1 MYTSRSDWRRNDP
14 NIRPSSV
21 ATSYNTSPPL
31 TKKPSKTALELD
43 HSDEKMHKL
52 ARRPIPGKSVAALQQ
67 QHQWFMQRS
76 MSPSG
81 SVRSN
86 ASSERGIPQQQQRL
100 SPLSNNHHQQ
110 EDYLQHPQ
118 EGVED
123 RPVSPSATIRSEQ
136 SSLAAS
142 TGSSQQTI
150 IRRLSTSSSQ
160 ESKVAREGWIYRK
173 NSLMQWKSVYAVAK
187 HGNAVKPGGLYIYKD
202 DKFSSHI
209 HTYDMSQVVE
219 VEPRSQEYKPG
230 VKWEFR
236 MLIKRDDVFFAAD
249 DLPTRKAWI
258 DALTAIMGKVSMASH
273 SELQSR
279 VADADQVN
287 RELQS
292 RMAESDQAN
301 RELQMAMDQLQAEN
315 QELED
320 QITVLQKEAAKMR
333 QDHMARHKDMTADM
347 DDLQQSMDTRCEML
361 EREVS
366 IWRNKSAVL
375 EKELQEQQDQ
385 HQQETEQLKNEI
397 QEWRDKVQQQS
408 SMSLE
413 NIESSSSNSSLRET
427 ITSVKYN
434 LQALR
439 DHMRSD
445 NGPLVQSHIIDI
457 KSGVNRLTDLLEDT
471 RRGWGDLQT
480 EVRECLI
487 NNKNSNNSSEHENA
501 AAELRRELL
510 GDDDTNDDNK
520 SMSVSAKLNVM
531 MQMVELLQLSQ
542 TKLMESYMEHA
553 DEETKG
559 VHIDKARM
567 ESVQAM
573 FEDIQA
579 KINNSTVTTSE
590 RDNGDDDED
599 EEALGAKLA
608 QWMEDIKAVNREAH
622 DKHGAQL
629 QELVEHNIQADH
641 DREQTIAQLLEQMHA
656 EQEKTT
662 DKISAMIQQLQRQQ
676 QQPNA
681 SKKSDTYQ
689 DGSKDNISSTTAE
702 EVHQLVEGTQDFIE
716 RTLLVLDRYN
726 HSGVEETVR
735 RAVKSAFNSH
745 LGANWQENTAKEN
758 EEKLKRYEETARTYI
773 DRSMTG
779 MQEHMVEYLGEMY
792 GMIEELVKMAVARL
806 EQQIGSKDGDGA
818 LEHMK
823 NGAKRSTF
831 DDAATSELVQVY
843 RKLCGTRDVLEA
855 EIERFHQERSEL
867 VKEIDDL
874 KSTCAQV
881 RREVEDSKIALQSI
895 KTEYEKVQ
903 DDMQRKQHERL
914 ACELEP
920 LMQQISKLKQL
931 ASYNSSVSGS
941 SDEDDSVSSP
951 SGGYVDL
958 GHLSHPPPQS
968 AANNRSRP
976 SSPLP
981 AGGATF
987 NTNNRPNLQTPSG
1000 PRAFAERRGSFDAST
1015 PIYSD
1020 TNWKTSHD
1028 SRPTI
1033 AGGRERPPSQF
1044 IGYRT
1049 RK

>member
-1 MYTSRSDWRRNDP
+1 
-14 NIRPSSV
+14 
-21 ATSYNTSPPL
+21 
-31 TKKPSKTALELD
+31 
-43 HSDEKMHKL
+43 
-52 ARRPIPGKSVAALQQ
+52 
-67 QHQWFMQRS
+67 
-76 MSPSG
+76 
-81 SVRSN
+81 
-86 ASSERGIPQQQQRL
+86 
-100 SPLSNNHHQQ
+100 
-110 EDYLQHPQ
+110 
-118 EGVED
+118 
-123 RPVSPSATIRSEQ
+123 
-136 SSLAAS
+136 
-142 TGSSQQTI
+142 
-150 IRRLSTSSSQ
+150 
-160 ESKVAREGWIYRK
+160 
-173 NSLMQWKSVYAVAK
+173 
-187 HGNAVKPGGLYIYKD
+187 
-202 DKFSSHI
+202 
-209 HTYDMSQVVE
+209 MSQVVE

-301 RELQMAMDQLQAEN
+301 RELQMTVEQLQDEN

-320 QITVLQKEAAKMR
+320 QITILQKEAAKMR
-333 QDHMARHKDMTADM
+333 QEHMARHKDMTADM
-347 DDLQQSMDTRCEML
+347 DDLQQSMDTRCELL

-375 EKELQEQQDQ
+375 EKELQEQQNQ
-385 HQQETEQLKNEI
+385 HQQETEQLKSEI
-397 QEWRDKVQQQS
+397 QEWREKAQQQS
-408 SMSLE
+408 TMALE
-413 NIESSSSNSSLRET
+413 NIESSSNNNSLRET

-457 KSGVNRLTDLLEDT
+457 KSGVNRLTDILEDS
-471 RRGWGDLQT
+471 RRGWDELQT

-487 NNKNSNNSSEHENA
+487 SNNKSSSNNNGEQA
-501 AAELRRELL
+501 TAVADLRREIL
-510 GDDDTNDDNK
+510 GDDDDTNNDDSKN
-520 SMSVSAKLNVM
+520 MSVSAKLNVM
-531 MQMVELLQLSQ
+531 IQMVELLQLSQ

-579 KINNSTVTTSE
+579 KLNESTTTSTK
-590 RDNGDDDED
+590 GGHDDE
-599 EEALGAKLA
+599 EEEQALGSKLA
-608 QWMEDIKAVNREAH
+608 QWMEEIKAVNREAH

-629 QELVEHNIQADH
+629 QELVEHNMQADQ
-641 DREQTIAQLLEQMHA
+641 DREQTIAQLLEQMHT
-656 EQEKTT
+656 EQEKAT
-662 DKISAMIQQLQRQQ
+662 DKISAMIQQLQREQQ
-676 QQPNA
+676 QSDVP
-681 SKKSDTYQ
+681 KKKETYQ
-689 DGSKDNISSTTAE
+689 DGSKDTISSTTAE

-806 EQQIGSKDGDGA
+806 EQQIGSSHDGA
-818 LEHMK
+818 PLDHMK
-823 NGAKRSTF
+823 NGGKR
-831 DDAATSELVQVY
+831 DEAATSELVEVY

-874 KSTCAQV
+874 KSTCAEV
-881 RREVEDSKIALQSI
+881 RRELEDSKIALQSI

-903 DDMQRKQHERL
+903 DDMQRKQQERL

-920 LMQQISKLKQL
+920 LIQQISKLKQL
-931 ASYNSSVSGS
+931 ASYGSSVSGS

-958 GHLSHPPPQS
+958 GHLSHPPSQV
-968 AANNRSRP
+968 
-976 SSPLP
+976 
-981 AGGATF
+981 
-987 NTNNRPNLQTPSG
+987 LQIDVICMKS
-1000 PRAFAERRGSFDAST
+1000 
-1015 PIYSD
+1015 
-1020 TNWKTSHD
+1020 
-1028 SRPTI
+1028 
-1033 AGGRERPPSQF
+1033 
-1044 IGYRT
+1044 
-1049 RK
+1049 

>member
-1 MYTSRSDWRRNDP
+1 
-14 NIRPSSV
+14 
-21 ATSYNTSPPL
+21 
-31 TKKPSKTALELD
+31 
-43 HSDEKMHKL
+43 
-52 ARRPIPGKSVAALQQ
+52 
-67 QHQWFMQRS
+67 
-76 MSPSG
+76 
-81 SVRSN
+81 
-86 ASSERGIPQQQQRL
+86 
-100 SPLSNNHHQQ
+100 
-110 EDYLQHPQ
+110 
-118 EGVED
+118 
-123 RPVSPSATIRSEQ
+123 
-136 SSLAAS
+136 
-142 TGSSQQTI
+142 
-150 IRRLSTSSSQ
+150 
-160 ESKVAREGWIYRK
+160 
-173 NSLMQWKSVYAVAK
+173 
-187 HGNAVKPGGLYIYKD
+187 
-202 DKFSSHI
+202 
-209 HTYDMSQVVE
+209 MSQVVE

-292 RMAESDQAN
+292 RVADSEQAN
-301 RELQMAMDQLQAEN
+301 RELQMTVDQLQAEN

-333 QDHMARHKDMTADM
+333 QEHMARHKDMTADL
-347 DDLQQSMDTRCEML
+347 DDLQQSMDTRCELL

-375 EKELQEQQDQ
+375 EKELQEQQHQ
-385 HQQETEQLKNEI
+385 HQQETEQLKSEI
-397 QEWRDKVQQQS
+397 QEWRDKVQQQQQQQ
-408 SMSLE
+408 SLE
-413 NIESSSSNSSLRET
+413 NIESSSSSNNSLRET

-445 NGPLVQSHIIDI
+445 NSPLVQSHIIDI
-457 KSGVNRLTDLLEDT
+457 KSGVNRLTDILEDA
-471 RRGWGDLQT
+471 RRGWDDLQT
-480 EVRECLI
+480 EVRECLV
-487 NNKNSNNSSEHENA
+487 NKNNNQDTAAA

-510 GDDDTNDDNK
+510 GDGDNDNDSK
-520 SMSVSAKLNVM
+520 PMSISAKLNVM
-531 MQMVELLQLSQ
+531 IQMVELLQLSQ
-542 TKLMESYMEHA
+542 TKLLESYMEHA
-553 DEETKG
+553 DQETKG

-579 KINNSTVTTSE
+579 KLNDATATKAE
-590 RDNGDDDED
+590 HHGDDDD
-599 EEALGAKLA
+599 ERALGTKLA

-629 QELVEHNIQADH
+629 QELVEHNMQADQ
-641 DREQTIAQLLEQMHA
+641 DREQIIAQLLEQMHE

-662 DKISAMIQQLQRQQ
+662 DKISAMIQQLQQQ
-676 QQPNA
+676 QQ
-681 SKKSDTYQ
+681 SDKKSETYQ
-689 DGSKDNISSTTAE
+689 DGSKDNTTAE

-745 LGANWQENTAKEN
+745 LGANWQENAAKEN

-806 EQQIGSKDGDGA
+806 EQQIGNDGD
-818 LEHMK
+818 MK
-823 NGAKRSTF
+823 NGGKRSTL
-831 DDAATSELVQVY
+831 DDDATSELVQMY

-867 VKEIDDL
+867 IKEIDEL
-874 KSTCAQV
+874 KSTCADV
-881 RREVEDSKIALQSI
+881 RRELEDSKIALQSI

-903 DDMQRKQHERL
+903 DDMQRKQQDRI
-914 ACELEP
+914 ASELEP
-920 LMQQISKLKQL
+920 LIQQISKLKQL
-931 ASYNSSVSGS
+931 ASYGSSISGS

-958 GHLSHPPPQS
+958 GHLSHPPPQV
-968 AANNRSRP
+968 
-976 SSPLP
+976 
-981 AGGATF
+981 
-987 NTNNRPNLQTPSG
+987 
-1000 PRAFAERRGSFDAST
+1000 
-1015 PIYSD
+1015 
-1020 TNWKTSHD
+1020 TSVVFFIVCD
-1028 SRPTI
+1028 S
-1033 AGGRERPPSQF
+1033 
-1044 IGYRT
+1044 
-1049 RK
+1049 

>member
-1 MYTSRSDWRRNDP
+1 
-14 NIRPSSV
+14 
-21 ATSYNTSPPL
+21 
-31 TKKPSKTALELD
+31 
-43 HSDEKMHKL
+43 
-52 ARRPIPGKSVAALQQ
+52 
-67 QHQWFMQRS
+67 
-76 MSPSG
+76 
-81 SVRSN
+81 
-86 ASSERGIPQQQQRL
+86 
-100 SPLSNNHHQQ
+100 
-110 EDYLQHPQ
+110 
-118 EGVED
+118 
-123 RPVSPSATIRSEQ
+123 
-136 SSLAAS
+136 
-142 TGSSQQTI
+142 
-150 IRRLSTSSSQ
+150 
-160 ESKVAREGWIYRK
+160 
-173 NSLMQWKSVYAVAK
+173 
-187 HGNAVKPGGLYIYKD
+187 
-202 DKFSSHI
+202 
-209 HTYDMSQVVE
+209 MSQVVE

-301 RELQMAMDQLQAEN
+301 RELQMTVDHLQAEN

-320 QITVLQKEAAKMR
+320 QITILQKEAAKMR
-333 QDHMARHKDMTADM
+333 QEHMARHKDMTADM
-347 DDLQQSMDTRCEML
+347 DDLQQSMDTRCELL

-375 EKELQEQQDQ
+375 EKELQEQQNQ
-385 HQQETEQLKNEI
+385 HQQETEQLKSEI
-397 QEWRDKVQQQS
+397 QEWREKAQQQQQQS
-408 SMSLE
+408 SMALE
-413 NIESSSSNSSLRET
+413 NIESSSSNSSTNNSLRET

-457 KSGVNRLTDLLEDT
+457 KSGVNRLTDILEDS
-471 RRGWGDLQT
+471 RRGWDELQT

-487 NNKNSNNSSEHENA
+487 NNNKEGSSNNNNGEQPTA
-501 AAELRRELL
+501 VADLRREIL
-510 GDDDTNDDNK
+510 GDDDDDDGIDNNGNSK
-520 SMSVSAKLNVM
+520 NMSVSAKLNVM
-531 MQMVELLQLSQ
+531 IQMVELLQLSQ

-579 KINNSTVTTSE
+579 KLNGSTTTTTATKGGH
-590 RDNGDDDED
+590 DDDDE
-599 EEALGAKLA
+599 EEALGSKLA
-608 QWMEDIKAVNREAH
+608 QWMEEIKAVNREAH

-629 QELVEHNIQADH
+629 QELVEHNIQADQ

-656 EQEKTT
+656 EQEKAT
-662 DKISAMIQQLQRQQ
+662 DKIFAMIQQLQREQQ
-676 QQPNA
+676 QQSDVP
-681 SKKSDTYQ
+681 KKKETYQ
-689 DGSKDNISSTTAE
+689 DGSKDSISSTTAE

-806 EQQIGSKDGDGA
+806 EQQIGSQHDGGA
-818 LEHMK
+818 PLEHMK
-823 NGAKRSTF
+823 NGGKRL
-831 DDAATSELVQVY
+831 DDAAATSELVEVY

-867 VKEIDDL
+867 VKEIDEL
-874 KSTCAQV
+874 KSTCAEV
-881 RREVEDSKIALQSI
+881 RRELEDSKMALQSI
-895 KTEYEKVQ
+895 KIEYEKVQ
-903 DDMQRKQHERL
+903 DDMQRKQQERL

-920 LMQQISKLKQL
+920 LIQQISKLKQL
-931 ASYNSSVSGS
+931 ASYGSSVSGS

-958 GHLSHPPPQS
+958 GHLSHPPPQVC
-968 AANNRSRP
+968 
-976 SSPLP
+976 
-981 AGGATF
+981 
-987 NTNNRPNLQTPSG
+987 
-1000 PRAFAERRGSFDAST
+1000 
-1015 PIYSD
+1015 IV
-1020 TNWKTSHD
+1020 
-1028 SRPTI
+1028 
-1033 AGGRERPPSQF
+1033 
-1044 IGYRT
+1044 
-1049 RK
+1049 